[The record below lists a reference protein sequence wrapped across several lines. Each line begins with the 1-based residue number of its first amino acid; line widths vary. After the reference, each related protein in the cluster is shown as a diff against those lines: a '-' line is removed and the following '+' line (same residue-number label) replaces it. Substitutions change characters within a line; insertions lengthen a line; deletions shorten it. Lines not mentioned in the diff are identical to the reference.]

1 MLATTI
7 LEIYYYDLDHRMK
20 TSSTEVR
27 ALHMGDYTIDS
38 IVILDIIGDG
48 RCYVKVNVVIP
59 KDPAIVHH
67 PWDEVRAW
75 YQPIDEPID
84 IRQCDTKGTYTCII
98 PCVYSREIPEDLYDT
113 YLTGDNGRPLTAI
126 FMNNYGSDPTK
137 PRFISIRFER
147 LFSNPGNSDGTNIVA
162 TELSPSGHLFC
173 PFCITCQGCGTYPNR
188 TL

>member
-7 LEIYYYDLDHRMK
+7 LEIYYYDLDHRLK

-48 RCYVKVNVVIP
+48 RCYIKVNVVIP

-98 PCVYSREIPEDLYDT
+98 PTPKIYMI
-113 YLTGDNGRPLTAI
+113 N
-126 FMNNYGSDPTK
+126 F
-137 PRFISIRFER
+137 
-147 LFSNPGNSDGTNIVA
+147 
-162 TELSPSGHLFC
+162 
-173 PFCITCQGCGTYPNR
+173 
-188 TL
+188 

>member
-7 LEIYYYDLDHRMK
+7 LEIYYYDLDHRLK

-38 IVILDIIGDG
+38 IVISDITRDG
-48 RCYVKVNVVIP
+48 RCYIKVNVVIP

-84 IRQCDTKGTYTCII
+84 IRQCDTKGTYT
-98 PCVYSREIPEDLYDT
+98 
-113 YLTGDNGRPLTAI
+113 
-126 FMNNYGSDPTK
+126 
-137 PRFISIRFER
+137 
-147 LFSNPGNSDGTNIVA
+147 
-162 TELSPSGHLFC
+162 
-173 PFCITCQGCGTYPNR
+173 
-188 TL
+188 